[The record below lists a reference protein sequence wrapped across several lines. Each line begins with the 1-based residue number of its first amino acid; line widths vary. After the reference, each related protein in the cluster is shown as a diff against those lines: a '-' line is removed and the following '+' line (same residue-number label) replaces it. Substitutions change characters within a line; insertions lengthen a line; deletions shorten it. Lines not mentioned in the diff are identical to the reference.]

1 MKIVAIIQARMGS
14 TRLPGKILK
23 EVNNRPL
30 LSYQLERLNTSEYIN
45 QIVIATTIK
54 KQDYIIE
61 KFCNDKK
68 IPVYRGSESD
78 VLARY
83 YEAALEFK
91 ADIIVRITSDCP
103 IIDAKVVDRTIK
115 YFVEHEYDY
124 VSNTI
129 DRTYPRGMD
138 TEVFSFKALEKAYIE
153 SFLNRDREHVTAY
166 FYSNPQKFK
175 IGSVKNESNFSKYRW
190 TVDTV
195 EDFELIKLIIEKLYK
210 ENPHFTMNEAISL
223 MEQNPNWYK
232 INEHIEQKK
241 I

>member
-23 EVNNRPL
+23 EVNGRPL
-30 LSYQLERLNTSEYIN
+30 LSYQLERLSLSKYIN

-54 KQDYIIE
+54 EQDDIIE
-61 KFCNDKK
+61 EFCINQTV
-68 IPVYRGSESD
+68 PVYRGPESD

-83 YEAALEFK
+83 YEAALKFK
-91 ADIIVRITSDCP
+91 PEIIVRITSDCP
-103 IIDAKVVDRTIK
+103 IIDSQVVDRTIQH
-115 YFVEHEYDY
+115 FIEHDFDY
-124 VSNTI
+124 VSNTVE
-129 DRTYPRGMD
+129 RTYPRGMD
-138 TEVFSFKALEKAYIE
+138 TEVFSFEALQKAYQE

-166 FYSNPQKFK
+166 FYSNPEKFN
-175 IGSVKNESNFSKYRW
+175 IGSVRNETDYSKYRW

-195 EDFELIKLIIEKLYK
+195 EDFELIRLIIEKLYN
-210 ENPHFTMNEAISL
+210 ENPYFSMNEVINL

-232 INEHIEQKK
+232 MNAHIEQKK